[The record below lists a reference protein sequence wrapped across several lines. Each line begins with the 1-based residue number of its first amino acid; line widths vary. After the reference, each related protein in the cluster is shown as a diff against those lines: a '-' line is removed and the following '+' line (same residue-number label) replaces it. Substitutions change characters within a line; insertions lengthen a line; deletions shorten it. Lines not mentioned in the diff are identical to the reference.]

1 MTIRSSQEIWRLS
14 RDYDQWHQR
23 IYNSG
28 ESPDQGSP
36 WYRLVLQHLEPLQ
49 GKKILEIACGRGGFA
64 AILGLQ
70 GATVFGADFSAT
82 ALRIAQQKA
91 RRTSSQDSRITFL
104 QADAQTLPFVNS
116 TFDVVISCE
125 TIEHLTNPSSALREM
140 ARVCRPGG
148 TLYLTTP
155 NYLNF
160 MGLYLIY
167 DAVLRRD
174 RQSTFAQPVDHRW
187 LFPKVRR
194 IITSSGWKIVK
205 SDGTVHQVPIPGTD
219 PVRLDCLEHNPQVR
233 RLLSPVALHY
243 FVLATKRGA

>member
-1 MTIRSSQEIWRLS
+1 MTKRSKQGIWRLS
-14 RDYDQWHQR
+14 REYDQWHQH
-23 IYNSG
+23 IFNSG

-36 WYRLVLQHLEPLQ
+36 WYRLVLQHLEPLH

-64 AILGLQ
+64 AILSSR
-70 GATVFGADFSAT
+70 GATVIGADFSAT

-91 RRTSSQDSRITFL
+91 RHSGSQDSRITFL
-104 QADAQTLPFVNS
+104 QADAQTLPFVNC

-125 TIEHLTNPSSALREM
+125 TIEHLTDPASALREM

-167 DAVLRRD
+167 DAILQKD
-174 RQSTFAQPVDHRW
+174 RQSPFAQPVDHRW
-187 LFPKVRR
+187 LFLKVRR
-194 IITSSGWKIVK
+194 IIKSSGWKIVK
-205 SDGTVHQVPIPGTD
+205 SDGTVHQVPIPGAD
-219 PVRLDCLEHNPQVR
+219 PVRLDWLEHDSQFR